1 VTALPEDSVTAR
13 VSARAHDVEETAWRI
28 DDAVTRAHVA
38 PGDPL
43 GDRAAEA
50 RVEARLFGELPP
62 APQIGRFVVL
72 NKIGSGGLGIVYAAY
87 DPKLD
92 RRVAIKL
99 VHRRQDLDVDTQRV
113 LREAQALARLS
124 HPHVVAVHEVGEHY
138 DRLFIA
144 MELVVGLTLSEWA
157 RRPHEWRDALQPLL
171 DAARGLAAAHRAG
184 IVHRDFK
191 PANVMV
197 GHDGRA
203 RVLDFGLA
211 RGATAAGVP
220 IDPSTSALDMQ
231 LTQSGMLLGTPAYL
245 APEQWTCG
253 AVDAR
258 ADQWAFCVTA
268 LEVLWGRRPFDG
280 ADSVTLR
287 ARVLAG
293 EIDRPHPRT
302 SVPIAIERVLLRGLM
317 VDPALRHASMDE
329 LILAIE
335 RAAAPPRRPVRWGL
349 LGLGLVIAGAVA
361 GVTLSMGAQS
371 AVDTGDIERVVAEA
385 RAAAAAGHYV
395 YPPSDDPDTDTA
407 YAKLVALEAMTGP
420 SADLARENAD
430 GLRAE
435 FAGALVE
442 LGDGYWARPD
452 ARPFAMDFYAAALL
466 FDPEH
471 AHARERAAV
480 TTGEL
485 ALLRQR
491 AIDHDFTPG
500 ELGVADALVA
510 LAEPDADVREQ
521 KLGSVVERRADSLA
535 ASTTE
540 RLQRLGG
547 ARTKSSS
554 AKKTAAAP
562 PTTATPAPAPT
573 VAASM
578 TAPAPARSP
587 AAAKTLVQQARKDL
601 RAGRFDAAEKGLHR
615 ALAFDPASHAALSA
629 LSDVAFE
636 QGRYAEAAEFARRAV
651 GFAPKRASYRMQLGD
666 AYFKVLRYTDARAAY
681 DKAHALGH
689 KQAAAALRR
698 IDERLGG

>member
-1 VTALPEDSVTAR
+1 VTTLHDDSVTAR
-13 VSARAHDVEETAWRI
+13 VSARVHGIAHGNDES
-28 DDAVTRAHVA
+28 VTRAHVG

-43 GDRAAEA
+43 GDRAAAA
-50 RVEARLFGELPP
+50 RVEERLFGELPP

-72 NKIGSGGLGIVYAAY
+72 NKIGAGGLGIVYAAY
-87 DPKLD
+87 DPQLD

-99 VHRRQDLDVDTQRV
+99 VHRRHEVARDGQRV

-124 HPHVVAVHEVGEHY
+124 HPHVVAVHEVGEHD

-144 MELVVGLTLSEWA
+144 MELVEGLTLSDWA
-157 RRPHEWRDALQPLL
+157 RRPHEWRDALQALL

-191 PANVMV
+191 PANVIV

-211 RGATAAGVP
+211 RGATTGGAP

-231 LTQSGMLLGTPAYL
+231 LTQSGTLLGTPAYL
-245 APEQWTCG
+245 APEQWVSG

-280 ADSVTLR
+280 ADSVALR

-293 EIDRPHPRT
+293 DIDKPPR
-302 SVPIAIERVLLRGLM
+302 SSLPVQVERVLLRGLT
-317 VDPALRHASMDE
+317 VDPLLRHASMDA
-329 LILAIE
+329 LIDALE
-335 RAAAPPRRPVRWGL
+335 RAARPPRRPVRWGL
-349 LGLGLVIAGAVA
+349 LGLGLVIVGAAA
-361 GVTLSMGAQS
+361 GVTLSLRAQS
-371 AVDTGDIERVVAEA
+371 AVDTGSIERMVGEA

-395 YPPSDDPDTDTA
+395 YPPSDAPDTDTA

-420 SADLARENAD
+420 SAGAAHEQAAM
-430 GLRAE
+430 LRAE
-435 FAGALVE
+435 LAGALVE

-491 AIDHDFTPG
+491 ALAHDFTQA

-510 LAEPDADVREQ
+510 LAEPDAEVREK
-521 KLGSVVERRADSLA
+521 KLGNVVERQADSLA

-547 ARTKSSS
+547 TRSKP
-554 AKKTAAAP
+554 AKKPSPSATPTPIAAP
-562 PTTATPAPAPT
+562 TPAATTATPPAAPAPT
-573 VAASM
+573 
-578 TAPAPARSP
+578 RSP
-587 AAAKTLVQQARKDL
+587 AAAKALVQEARKDL
-601 RAGRFDAAEKGLHR
+601 RAGRFDAAEKALHR
-615 ALAFDPASHAALSA
+615 ALSLDAGSHAALSA
-629 LSDVAFE
+629 LSDAAFE

-651 GFAPKRASYRMQLGD
+651 AIAPKRADYRMQLGD

-681 DKAHALGH
+681 DKALALGH

-698 IDERLGG
+698 LDERLGAG

>member
-1 VTALPEDSVTAR
+1 MTTLHDDSVTAR
-13 VSARAHDVEETAWRI
+13 VGARAHEES
-28 DDAVTRAHVA
+28 VTRAHVGA
-38 PGDPL
+38 RDPL

-50 RVEARLFGELPP
+50 RVEERLFGELPP

-72 NKIGSGGLGIVYAAY
+72 NKIGAGGLGIVYAAY
-87 DPKLD
+87 DPQLD

-99 VHRRQDLDVDTQRV
+99 VHRRHEVARDGQRV

-124 HPHVVAVHEVGEHY
+124 HPHVVTVHEVGEHD

-144 MELVVGLTLSEWA
+144 MELVEGLTLSEWA
-157 RRPHEWRDALQPLL
+157 RRPHEWREAVRPLL

-191 PANVMV
+191 PANVIV

-211 RGATAAGVP
+211 RGATTGGDPV
-220 IDPSTSALDMQ
+220 DPSTSALDMQ
-231 LTQSGMLLGTPAYL
+231 LTQSGTLLGTPAYL
-245 APEQWTCG
+245 APEQWTSG

-280 ADSVTLR
+280 ADSVALR

-293 EIDRPHPRT
+293 EIDKPPR
-302 SVPIAIERVLLRGLM
+302 SPMPVQVERVLLRGLT
-317 VDPALRHASMDE
+317 VDPAMRHASMDA
-329 LILAIE
+329 LIDALE
-335 RAAAPPRRPVRWGL
+335 RAAKPPRRRLRWGL
-349 LGLGLVIAGAVA
+349 VGLGLVIVGAAA
-361 GVTLSMGAQS
+361 GVTLSLRAQS
-371 AVDTGDIERVVAEA
+371 AVDTGAIERIVGEA

-395 YPPSDDPDTDTA
+395 YPPSDAPDTDTA

-420 SADLARENAD
+420 SAEIAHERAAL
-430 GLRAE
+430 LRVE
-435 FAGALVE
+435 LAGALVE

-466 FDPEH
+466 FDPDH

-491 AIDHDFTPG
+491 ALAHDFTPA

-510 LAEPDADVREQ
+510 LAEPDADVREE
-521 KLGSVVERRADSLA
+521 KLGNVVERRADSLA

-547 ARTKSSS
+547 TRSKP
-554 AKKTAAAP
+554 AKKPSTSATPAPTAA
-562 PTTATPAPAPT
+562 PAPAPT
-573 VAASM
+573 STTPTA
-578 TAPAPARSP
+578 APAPTRSP
-587 AAAKTLVQQARKDL
+587 AAAKALVQEARKDL
-601 RAGRFDAAEKGLHR
+601 RAGRFDAAEKALHR
-615 ALAFDPASHAALSA
+615 ALSFDGGSHAALSA
-629 LSDVAFE
+629 LSDAAFE

-651 GFAPKRASYRMQLGD
+651 ALAPKRADYRMQLGD

-681 DKAHALGH
+681 DKALALGH

-698 IDERLGG
+698 LDERLGAG